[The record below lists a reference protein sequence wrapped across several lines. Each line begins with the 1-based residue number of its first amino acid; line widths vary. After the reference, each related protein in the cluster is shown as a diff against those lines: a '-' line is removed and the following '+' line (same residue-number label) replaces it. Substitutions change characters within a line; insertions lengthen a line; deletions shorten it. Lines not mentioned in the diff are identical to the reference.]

1 MSEIL
6 EAEPFLKGTYKSMG
20 DAHRDSFNP
29 EYWRHGITI
38 SRGNGWNIS
47 EQVARERLVFIG
59 QKLRRL
65 MFGNQYRKK
74 SSIEFYVYKHGAEN
88 CFDEHFHA
96 LMGVRGNHDWSDR
109 QIAKAIRSIDLYNP
123 LLERWEKPLHVDYDW
138 EDGNQFHS
146 YVSRF
151 VQNGSDAFFII

>member
-88 CFDEHFHA
+88 
-96 LMGVRGNHDWSDR
+96 S
-109 QIAKAIRSIDLYNP
+109 IRSIDLDNP
-123 LLERWEKPLHVDYDW
+123 LRLGNLTIRPVVISSNAHQGMKMFVKTKWCAICDERA
-138 EDGNQFHS
+138 
-146 YVSRF
+146 SR
-151 VQNGSDAFFII
+151 QHR